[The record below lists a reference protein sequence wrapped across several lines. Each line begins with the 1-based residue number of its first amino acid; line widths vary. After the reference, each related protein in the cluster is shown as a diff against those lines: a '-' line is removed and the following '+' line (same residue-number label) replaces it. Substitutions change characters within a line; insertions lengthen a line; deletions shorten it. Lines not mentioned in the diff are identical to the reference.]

1 MQVMKKIALVFFALI
16 VMINGLPTASAAT
29 NYVTASKSV
38 NPTSITTEEEAEV
51 TLNITGTPP
60 VNVVK
65 PNDVILI
72 IDRSG
77 SMLQENKMNAAKEA
91 AKQFIDL
98 IDFTKHR
105 VGIVDF
111 SSDARQFDL
120 TTDAAA
126 AKAYIDKLSAN
137 GATAT
142 GDAIDKARELL
153 ANHRPEAQPVIVL
166 MTDGDATV
174 PQGTAYEYALQK
186 ANEAK
191 NEGIVFYT
199 IALLLSTDNPDTSG
213 PNLLLKEMAT
223 TAHHHHFVLGSVGLA
238 EIYKAIVQEIGMA
251 SAYDVVVTD
260 TVSPEFEI
268 VPGSYDNNIPQPTVS
283 GNTLTWNFLELK
295 NDTLTFT
302 YKIRHKQ
309 GAAIGTLP
317 TSTKSIINYKDYTG
331 AARYFS
337 ILPVNLTVKYPA
349 PVITSVLNDN
359 GHINGG
365 ETVTING
372 DKFRPGVKVTF
383 GTNQATNVQLVN
395 EKQITVTAPPGV
407 QGDTTV
413 TVVND
418 DGQKASAPYHYYAQP
433 EVTSINPA
441 SGPLAGGNT
450 ITIYGKYFMPG
461 VTVKFGDA
469 SGSVTRYDGYLK
481 VVVPAGTA
489 PGAVNLEIKNPD
501 GTKVDVPNG
510 YTYEA
515 PPVIL
520 PKITA
525 LSPNSGLVSGNEYVY
540 ISGENFASGLK
551 VYFGSYQA
559 TVTNYYSATSIKV
572 KTPAVSQAGPVD
584 VKIVNPDG
592 QEATL
597 TNGFTYN
604 PLPPAPAPE
613 VTSASP
619 NNGLMAG
626 GETVYVN
633 GKNFENGLK
642 VYFGSNEA
650 TLLSYLS
657 NTQVKVKAPQSTVEG
672 PVDVSVVN
680 PDGQS
685 GVLTGGYIYKA
696 AEIKPAP
703 TITSINPNTGITAG
717 GTAVFI
723 TGKDFQTGAK
733 VTFGNKTV
741 NLDYYYDAT
750 RVKVKTPVVASAGP
764 VDVTITNPDGQ
775 SFTVSQGFTYQDPQ
789 VTISSLSPNS
799 GPVTGGTSVYV
810 TGQNFDPNLTV
821 TVDGMQVPIDTYFD
835 STRFKIKMPSASA
848 VGPVD
853 IVVTNP
859 SGQSAT
865 ATYTYVEPP
874 SLPVPTLTKLST
886 TSGPVSGGTYVYIDG
901 TNLEQVKISFG
912 GVVVSPTTI
921 LSPTKIKVRVPAA
934 SGPGIVDVKAINAEG
949 KESNALPFEYK

>member
-260 TVSPEFEI
+260 AVAPEFEI

-309 GAAIGTLP
+309 GAALGTLP

-331 AARYFS
+331 VARYFS

-349 PVITSVLNDN
+349 PVITSVVNDN

-469 SGSVTRYDGYLK
+469 AGSVTKYDGYLK
-481 VVVPAGTA
+481 VVVPAGAA

-515 PPVIL
+515 PPVIV
-520 PKITA
+520 PKITG

-559 TVTNYYSATSIKV
+559 TVTNYFSATSIKV

-584 VKIVNPDG
+584 VKVINPDG

-597 TNGFTYN
+597 SNGFTYN

-613 VTSASP
+613 VTSVSP

-633 GKNFENGLK
+633 GKNFQIGLK

-650 TLLSYLS
+650 TVLSYLS

-672 PVDVSVVN
+672 PVDISVVN

-685 GVLTGGYIYKA
+685 GVLTGGYTYKA

-703 TITSINPNTGITAG
+703 TITNINPNTGITAG

-723 TGKDFQTGAK
+723 TGTDFQLGAK

-741 NLDYYYDAT
+741 NLDYYFDAT
-750 RVKVKTPVVASAGP
+750 KVKVKTPPAVSAGP